1 LTVPPPVPGGSSS
14 RDALTAR
21 LTALR
26 TAAGLSGNALA
37 KRMGIVQSR
46 VWKIEHGELLPTGD
60 DIRTWVQATGH
71 EPETARELSQMLEEA
86 RAESATFKAAFSKYG
101 AARYQQEVAAI
112 EARSSRIGEFQVA
125 MIPAILQTADYAR
138 EILSLASGPG
148 AWGASADDIEA
159 MINVRLRRQ
168 EILHDPG
175 KRIQVVLG
183 EAALRTLVCTQ
194 QTLIGQL
201 EKLLSVMQLP
211 SVELGIIGFTQRMP
225 VFPFVSFSV
234 RDSALIVVEGLT
246 GEQKLTASVAADQVA
261 SYLRFFDLLRE
272 SASTGDEAAAVIQ
285 RALDSVAVDI
295 RGTG

>member
-1 LTVPPPVPGGSSS
+1 LTIPPPVPGSTS
-14 RDALTAR
+14 RDALAAR

-46 VWKIEHGELLPTGD
+46 VWKIEHGELLPIGD
-60 DIRTWVQATGH
+60 DIRAWVQATGH
-71 EPETARELSQMLEEA
+71 DRETATELIRMLEEA
-86 RAESATFKAAFSKYG
+86 RAESATFKTAFSKYG

-138 EILSLASGPG
+138 EILSLPSGPG
-148 AWGASADDIEA
+148 AWGAGADDIEA
-159 MINVRLRRQ
+159 MIDVRLRRQ

-183 EAALRTLVCTQ
+183 EAALRTLVCTP
-194 QTLIGQL
+194 QTLVGQL

-211 SVELGIIGFTQRMP
+211 SVELGVIGFAQRMP

-234 RDSALIVVEGLT
+234 RDNDLIVIEGLT
-246 GEQKLTASVAADQVA
+246 GEQKITASAGADQVA
-261 SYLRFFDLLRE
+261 SYLRFFDLLLGV
-272 SASTGDEAAAVIQ
+272 SATGEEARRLIAAAAASL
-285 RALDSVAVDI
+285 RS
-295 RGTG
+295 T

>member
-1 LTVPPPVPGGSSS
+1 LTIPPPVPGSTS
-14 RDALTAR
+14 RDALAAR

-46 VWKIEHGELLPTGD
+46 VWKIEHGELLPIGD
-60 DIRTWVQATGH
+60 DIRAWVQATGH
-71 EPETARELSQMLEEA
+71 DRETATELIRMLEEA
-86 RAESATFKAAFSKYG
+86 RAESATFKTAFSKYG

-138 EILSLASGPG
+138 EILSLPSGPG
-148 AWGASADDIEA
+148 AWGAGADDIEA
-159 MINVRLRRQ
+159 MIDVRLRRQ

-183 EAALRTLVCTQ
+183 EAALRTLVCTP
-194 QTLIGQL
+194 QTLVGQL

-211 SVELGIIGFTQRMP
+211 SVELGVIGFAQRMP
-225 VFPFVSFSV
+225 VFPFVSFSL
-234 RDSALIVVEGLT
+234 RDNDLIVIEGLT
-246 GEQKLTASVAADQVA
+246 GEQKITASAGADQVA
-261 SYLRFFDLLRE
+261 SYLRFFDLLLGV
-272 SASTGDEAAAVIQ
+272 SATGEEARRLIAAAAASL
-285 RALDSVAVDI
+285 RS
-295 RGTG
+295 T